1 MPDNDGDA
9 GDVNDADICMEM
21 MKAGQGYVPL
31 TGLQPFNAV
40 FYAVLFRA
48 AADRAM
54 LKIVGVRDRLRH
66 RVHHRGQ
73 QQVVF
78 ATRKSCHQC
87 RTG

>member
-1 MPDNDGDA
+1 MDGHDPKCANLRALPLPDNDGDA

-31 TGLQPFNAV
+31 TGLQSFNAV

-54 LKIVGVRDRLRH
+54 LKIVGMRDRLRH
-66 RVHHRGQ
+66 RIRHG
-73 QQVVF
+73 
-78 ATRKSCHQC
+78 
-87 RTG
+87 G

>member
-1 MPDNDGDA
+1 
-9 GDVNDADICMEM
+9 M

-54 LKIVGVRDRLRH
+54 LKIVGMRDRLRH
-66 RVHHRGQ
+66 RIRHG
-73 QQVVF
+73 
-78 ATRKSCHQC
+78 
-87 RTG
+87 G